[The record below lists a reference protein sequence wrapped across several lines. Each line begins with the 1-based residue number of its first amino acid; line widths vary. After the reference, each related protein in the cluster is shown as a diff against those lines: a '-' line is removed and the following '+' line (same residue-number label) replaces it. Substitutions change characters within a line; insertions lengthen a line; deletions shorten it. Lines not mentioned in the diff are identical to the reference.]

1 MISLLIIN
9 MIWVHVTLPVRLSL
23 FDMEVVTLYMQLI
36 DLFVDML
43 NVVD

>member
-1 MISLLIIN
+1 

-23 FDMEVVTLYMQLI
+23 FNMEVVPLYMQLI